1 MALSLFRTIATA
13 AHAKLTTI
21 LQAENRA
28 VPDLVFGNVPLV
40 EQDPARRIAWFQDGG
55 RIVMDPLPTTNA
67 DPEVPVTPPIAV
79 RRATARIGIWAPA
92 EDEVEHV
99 CDRLLL
105 ACRQLD
111 DEPEAYGRLFHW
123 AAASYEYPSQTVG
136 APLKNGVHVI
146 TLQVPLDLPVAGE
159 PDGATEL
166 VVVADHQIR
175 VGIANPPDEADAT
188 VEFDVNR
195 WTG

>member
-1 MALSLFRTIATA
+1 LADSLFRTIATA

-28 VPDLVFGNVPLV
+28 PYDLKFGNVPL
-40 EQDPARRIAWFQDGG
+40 EEADQSRRIAWFQDGG
-55 RIVMDPLPTTNA
+55 RIVMDPLPTTNV

-79 RRATARIGIWAPA
+79 RRATCRMGIWAPA

-99 CDRLLL
+99 CDRLIL

-111 DEPEAYGRLFHW
+111 EAPGYSRLFHW
-123 AAASYEYPSQTVG
+123 PAASYDYPSQSIG
-136 APLKNGVHVI
+136 WKLKNGVHVI
-146 TLQVPLDLPVAGE
+146 TLMVPLDLPVAGE
-159 PDGATEL
+159 PDGATEI
-166 VVVADHQIR
+166 VTVEGHQLR
-175 VGIANPPDEADAT
+175 VGIANPPDELDAT

-195 WTG
+195 WAG

>member
-21 LQAENRA
+21 LQAESRA
-28 VPDLVFGNVPLV
+28 VPDLVFGNVPIEEADV
-40 EQDPARRIAWFQDGG
+40 SRRIAWFQDGG
-55 RIVMDPLPTTNA
+55 QIVMDPLPTTET

-79 RRATARIGIWAPA
+79 RRATCRIGIWAPA

-99 CDRLLL
+99 CDRLIL

-111 DEPEAYGRLFHW
+111 EAPGYSRLFHW
-123 AAASYEYPSQTVG
+123 AAASYSYPSQMIG

-175 VGIANPPDEADAT
+175 VGIANPPDELDAT